1 MEQEKIRNQ
10 DKAGIKETENA
21 KIESRETSALKN
33 KTDHGDMK
41 QGSYLKFAA
50 MLGTSFVIMYA
61 VMFLNAAEFDHVYL
75 SVMRFYMTVL
85 MIAPMA
91 IVMLLFMRG
100 MYKNQKINASILAG
114 SVILFL
120 LTFYFVRTQ
129 AFIGDRQWIRAMIPH
144 HSSAILT
151 SSNADLSDPEAKK
164 LAEEIIKAQEEEINL
179 MKEWLEK
186 K

>member
-10 DKAGIKETENA
+10 EDFEVTEAKNA
-21 KIESRETSALKN
+21 EIESKKTSALEN
-33 KTDHGDMK
+33 KQEHGEMK

-100 MYKNQKINASILAG
+100 MYKNQKVNAGILAG
-114 SVILFL
+114 SVIVFL

-129 AFIGDRQWIRAMIPH
+129 AFIGEKQWMRAMIPH

-151 SSNADLSDPEAKK
+151 SSEADISDPEIKK
-164 LAEEIIKAQEEEINL
+164 LAEEIVKTQEDEIRL
-179 MKEWLEK
+179 MKKWLEEK
-186 K
+186 